1 MQVARVIR
9 IRRQN
14 SAFNRVPF
22 KLSEAVRV
30 HEAPGCYVLSNFND
44 EVIYIGQSV
53 NLFRR
58 MQEHLNDPRMT
69 AMTRLGFVSW
79 FCYELWGRDEIA
91 DIESDMLFNYQ
102 QIEGRLPPL
111 NRR

>member
-9 IRRQN
+9 SRRQN
-14 SAFNRVPF
+14 SAFKRVPF
-22 KLSEAVRV
+22 KLSEAIKV
-30 HEAPGCYVLSNFND
+30 HASSGCYVLSSFSD

-58 MQEHLNDPRMT
+58 MQEHLNNPRMT

-79 FCYELWGRDEIA
+79 FCYELWGQDKIV
-91 DIESDMLFNYQ
+91 DIESDMLFDYQ
-102 QIEGRLPPL
+102 QIEGCLPPL